1 MDSKKHTAAYR
12 VISDAGGERYYHF
25 FCDLSGALGCI
36 IGPIRADTEEEE
48 LALAWEKGCHQ
59 FNRCQKC
66 GRWVCDAMYNAD
78 VLECVDCAPWE
89 EAPNYCVKCGAK
101 VSPLDVYCR
110 ECGTRLRYGEVWE

>member
-1 MDSKKHTAAYR
+1 MLDNRQTATYR
-12 VISDAGGERYYHF
+12 IVADAGGSHDYQF
-25 FCDLSGALGCI
+25 FCDLSGALCCTT
-36 IGPIRADTEEEE
+36 GPVRADTAEEE
-48 LALAWEKGCHQ
+48 LALAWEKGRHQ